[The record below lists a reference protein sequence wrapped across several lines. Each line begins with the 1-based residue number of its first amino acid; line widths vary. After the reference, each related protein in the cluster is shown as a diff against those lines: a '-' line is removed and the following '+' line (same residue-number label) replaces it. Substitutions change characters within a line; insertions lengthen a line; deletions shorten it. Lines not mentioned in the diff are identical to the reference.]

1 MADASATSVAA
12 TTAAAVA
19 EEEVA
24 SEHGLE
30 EIALSFAGGA
40 SSLSAGCASTG
51 SSLLNQIDK
60 LKADQ
65 AALKAAKAKLAKD
78 MKNAVKRK
86 KRLQGRASQ
95 LSDTDLVEV
104 LRMRKH
110 QKGGHGAAPPD
121 SGEPVA

>member
-12 TTAAAVA
+12 TTAIAVA
-19 EEEVA
+19 EEEFA

-30 EIALSFAGGA
+30 EVAPSSAGGA
-40 SSLSAGCASTG
+40 SSLSAVFASTG
-51 SSLLNQIDK
+51 SSRLNQIDK

-65 AALKAAKAKLAKD
+65 VALKAAKAKLAKD

-86 KRLQGRASQ
+86 KRLQSRAAQ

-110 QKGGHGAAPPD
+110 QKSAHKAAPPD
-121 SGEPVA
+121 SIEPAV

>member
-1 MADASATSVAA
+1 MADASATSVTA
-12 TTAAAVA
+12 TTVAAEA

-24 SEHGLE
+24 SKQGLE
-30 EIALSFAGGA
+30 DSAPSSAGGEP
-40 SSLSAGCASTG
+40 SSSTE
-51 SSLLNQIDK
+51 SSLLNQIVK

-65 AALKAAKAKLAKD
+65 AALKAAKAKRAKD

-86 KRLQGRASQ
+86 KHLQGRASQ

-110 QKGGHGAAPPD
+110 QKRRT
-121 SGEPVA
+121 

>member
-12 TTAAAVA
+12 TKAAAEA

-24 SEHGLE
+24 SEQGSE
-30 EIALSFAGGA
+30 EAAPSSAGGEL
-40 SSLSAGCASTG
+40 SSSTE
-51 SSLLNQIDK
+51 SSLLGQIVK

-86 KRLQGRASQ
+86 ETLAGSSQ
-95 LSDTDLVEV
+95 PAF
-104 LRMRKH
+104 RHR
-110 QKGGHGAAPPD
+110 PC
-121 SGEPVA
+121 